1 MLFRNFNGKLKNLN
15 YLLLFAIIGLNAMG
29 TVAIMST
36 SGISSSLSIK
46 QILGS
51 TVSIGLCILIAL
63 VDINVILEYD
73 KLIYGIGL
81 AFLIAVKIA
90 GTAYGRVSIRW
101 IELPFIGQFQ
111 PTEIL
116 KLGLIIFFSKFLAQY
131 GQGINSKEVLFRFA
145 MYYFVP
151 ILFVLLQPNLSTALI
166 ITVIVFTM
174 FFVSEIRGRFLAVLF
189 TGPAI
194 FFVLVLVLVKGGGAE
209 KIPFL
214 QGYQIQ
220 RISSFL
226 NPSENTESQY
236 QQDNSVIAIG
246 SGGLEGKGVMTKS
259 IFSVKNG
266 DWLVEERNDFIFAVI
281 GEEVGFRGSIFILA
295 VFLFVIYSCF
305 AIASSTRGIE
315 EKFICVGVGAWI
327 GFQTFTNIGVATS
340 LLPNTGV
347 PLPFFSQ
354 GLTSLVSVYLGMG
367 IVLGIDADSKIRK
380 APY

>member
-51 TVSIGLCILIAL
+51 TVAVGLCILISL
-63 VDINVILEYD
+63 IDINVILEYD

-116 KLGLIIFFSKFLAQY
+116 KLGLIIFFSKFFAMY
-131 GQGINSKEVLFRFA
+131 GPGINSKEILFRFF
-145 MYYFVP
+145 MWYLVP

-166 ITVIVFTM
+166 ITVIIFTM
-174 FFVSEIRGRFLAVLF
+174 FFISEIKGRFLIMLF
-189 TGPAI
+189 ASAAI
-194 FFVLVLVLVKGGGAE
+194 FFGLVLFLVKGGGAE

-214 QGYQIQ
+214 QPYQIQ

-246 SGGLEGKGVMTKS
+246 SGGLEGKGVMTDS

-281 GEEVGFRGSIFILA
+281 GEEVGFRGSIFIIA

>member
-189 TGPAI
+189 TGAAI
-194 FFVLVLVLVKGGGAE
+194 FFILVLVLVKGGGAE
-209 KIPFL
+209 RIPFL

-281 GEEVGFRGSIFILA
+281 GEEVGFRGSIFILT
-295 VFLFVIYSCF
+295 VFLFVIFSCF
-305 AIASSTRGIE
+305 TIASTTRGIE

>member
-281 GEEVGFRGSIFILA
+281 GEEVGFRGSIFILT
-295 VFLFVIYSCF
+295 VFLFVIFSCF
-305 AIASSTRGIE
+305 TIASTTRGIE

>member
-51 TVSIGLCILIAL
+51 TVSIGLCILISL
-63 VDINVILEYD
+63 IDINVILEYD

-116 KLGLIIFFSKFLAQY
+116 KLGLIIFFSKFFATY
-131 GQGINSKEVLFRFA
+131 GPGINSREVLFRFFLW
-145 MYYFVP
+145 YFVP
-151 ILFVLLQPNLSTALI
+151 ILFVLMQPNLSTALI

-174 FFVSEIRGRFLAVLF
+174 FFVSEIRGRFLVILIASAALFFALVLF
-189 TGPAI
+189 
-194 FFVLVLVLVKGGGAE
+194 LVKGGGAE
-209 KIPFL
+209 RIPFL
-214 QGYQIQ
+214 QPYQIQ

-246 SGGLEGKGVMTKS
+246 SGGLEGKGVMTDS

-305 AIASSTRGIE
+305 IIASTTRGIE

>member
-189 TGPAI
+189 TGAAI
-194 FFVLVLVLVKGGGAE
+194 FFILVLVLVKGGGAE

-281 GEEVGFRGSIFILA
+281 GEEVGFRGSIFILT
-295 VFLFVIYSCF
+295 VFLFVILVIF
-305 AIASSTRGIE
+305 L
-315 EKFICVGVGAWI
+315 
-327 GFQTFTNIGVATS
+327 Q
-340 LLPNTGV
+340 LL
-347 PLPFFSQ
+347 
-354 GLTSLVSVYLGMG
+354 
-367 IVLGIDADSKIRK
+367 K
-380 APY
+380 A

>member
-36 SGISSSLSIK
+36 SGVSSSLSIK

-51 TVSIGLCILIAL
+51 TVSIGLCILISL
-63 VDINVILEYD
+63 IDINVILEYD

-116 KLGLIIFFSKFLAQY
+116 KLGLIIFFSKFFATY
-131 GQGINSKEVLFRFA
+131 GPGINSREVLLRFF
-145 MYYFVP
+145 MWYFVP
-151 ILFVLLQPNLSTALI
+151 ILFVLMQPNLSTALI
-166 ITVIVFTM
+166 ITVIIFTM
-174 FFVSEIRGRFLAVLF
+174 FFVSEIRGRFLVILFASAALFFGLVLF
-189 TGPAI
+189 
-194 FFVLVLVLVKGGGAE
+194 LVKGGGAE
-209 KIPFL
+209 RIPFL
-214 QGYQIQ
+214 QPYQIQ

-246 SGGLEGKGVMTKS
+246 SGGLEGKGVMTDS

-281 GEEVGFRGSIFILA
+281 GEEVGFRGSIFILG

-305 AIASSTRGIE
+305 VIASTTRGIE

>member
-51 TVSIGLCILIAL
+51 TVSIGLCILISL
-63 VDINVILEYD
+63 IDINVILEYD

-116 KLGLIIFFSKFLAQY
+116 KLGLIIFFSKFFAIY
-131 GQGINSKEVLFRFA
+131 GPGINSKEILARFF
-145 MYYFVP
+145 MWYFIP

-166 ITVIVFTM
+166 ITVIIFTM
-174 FFVSEIRGRFLAVLF
+174 FFVSEIKGRFLFMLFATAAVFFALVLF
-189 TGPAI
+189 
-194 FFVLVLVLVKGGGAE
+194 LVKGGGAE

-214 QGYQIQ
+214 QPYQIQ

-236 QQDNSVIAIG
+236 QQDNSVKAIG
-246 SGGLEGKGVMTKS
+246 SGGLEGKGVMTDS

-266 DWLVEERNDFIFAVI
+266 NWLVEERNDFIFAVI
-281 GEEVGFRGSIFILA
+281 GEEVGFRGSIFIISI
-295 VFLFVIYSCF
+295 FLFVIYSCF
-305 AIASSTRGIE
+305 VIASSTRGIE